1 MLGMGLKQRG
11 HVPGLAIDPR
21 KERAVFDFHVFLNGA
36 TAFLIAFVMAGVFT
50 LVFKFI
56 YQWVTPYHE
65 RDLIRQGNVAAAV
78 TLGGALLG
86 YVLALASA
94 LTHTASFQEFA
105 AWAALAG
112 VIQILAF
119 VIVSKLAFKGFVGR
133 IEKGELAAA
142 LYMASVSIG
151 IGLLNAASMTA

>member
-1 MLGMGLKQRG
+1 MSEAM
-11 HVPGLAIDPR
+11 
-21 KERAVFDFHVFLNGA
+21 FDLPTFLSGA
-36 TAFLIAFVMAGVFT
+36 AAFLIAFAMAGVFT
-50 LVFKFI
+50 LVFKLV

-65 RDLIRQGNVAAAV
+65 RDLIRQGNVAAAI

-94 LTHTASFQEFA
+94 LTYTSSFQEFA

-119 VIVSKLAFKGFVGR
+119 VIVSKLAFKGLVER
-133 IEKGELAAA
+133 IEKGELAGAV
-142 LYMASVSIG
+142 YMASVSLC
-151 IGLLNAASMTA
+151 IGLLNAACMTA